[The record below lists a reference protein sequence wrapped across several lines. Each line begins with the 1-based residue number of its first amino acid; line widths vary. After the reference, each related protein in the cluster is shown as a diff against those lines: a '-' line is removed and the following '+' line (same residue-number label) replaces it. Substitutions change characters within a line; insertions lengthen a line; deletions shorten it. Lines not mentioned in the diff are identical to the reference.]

1 MEELLVASFT
11 GDPAFEALEPQIF
24 EDAVNKNQIR
34 VLCYQKN
41 GKVDVFKQPGG
52 NDDRSSFVIGGM

>member
-1 MEELLVASFT
+1 MTTTNKHLYNVKFPFQVGIDPMEELLVASFT

-34 VLCYQKN
+34 VLRYQ
-41 GKVDVFKQPGG
+41 
-52 NDDRSSFVIGGM
+52 